1 MVLKI
6 PTGTC
11 RRWTSWLSYKC
22 GHGFELGTRLA
33 ARAGLELGAS
43 ELEVQHSNRSAMLQF
58 IFRKLKKKT
67 CRLLWLSGEA
77 LSSQRLS
84 IQFTLSRNCLTTTLQ
99 KTIKLQLVLGTR
111 LAWVLAHSA
120 RDHGKFLVQNQNL
133 LVSDYLAR
141 LFSNH
146 MYTFPNLLQSCA

>member
-11 RRWTSWLSYKC
+11 RRWTSLLSYKC
-22 GHGFELGTRLA
+22 GQGFELGTWLA

-58 IFRKLKKKT
+58 ILGNFKKM

-77 LSSQRLS
+77 LSLQRLS

-120 RDHGKFLVQNQNL
+120 RDHGKFLAKNQNL

-146 MYTFPNLLQSCA
+146 MYNVPNLLQNCA